1 MYDKNSGRSRGFG
14 FVNFS
19 NDHEA
24 KCAKDAMD
32 GKVQPYSF
40 KNMSVIAVRNEA
52 LTYINSTGNARAA
65 IANKF
70 CSWKSPWRINYCSS
84 TFYGEKKK
92 LTMTCSFVHFVT
104 GNRSTPAINK
114 LVFRN
119 IASTGLLSFPYIK
132 SF

>member
-32 GKVQPYSF
+32 GKVQPYCF

-70 CSWKSPWRINYCSS
+70 CSWKSPWRISYCSS

-92 LTMTCSFVHFVT
+92 LAMTCSFT
-104 GNRSTPAINK
+104 SLPETEAR
-114 LVFRN
+114 
-119 IASTGLLSFPYIK
+119 LLLTSWSLEILLLLAFCHLHI
-132 SF
+132 